1 MASVEKRTIVRR
13 NRPGTKASDFYS
25 WAAQDF
31 NDMDTIL
38 AGQYRSMISDLVFRV
53 SIGSYLWLYNFQISN
68 PSFPPSVPVVQ
79 QYIQYMIRK
88 DHTNVDAILEP
99 PEGHDDLAVWKYE
112 HLRQFCL
119 ELNGM
124 AVRLQNEC
132 NPKICKQMTASEQ
145 WIFLCAAHGEP
156 KECSALDYTLHT
168 LHGASSL
175 LNSNKHFDSRVSI
188 KESSVQ
194 RLGSIARR
202 IYRIFSHA
210 FFHHRQL
217 FDDFES
223 GTTLCLR
230 FTRFVT
236 KYSLMSPENLL
247 VQIDRTPAPEAD
259 QEEEEEEEEEEESEA

>member
-1 MASVEKRTIVRR
+1 MAAEGERTVLRR
-13 NRPGTKASDFYS
+13 NRPGTKAKDFYS
-25 WAAQDF
+25 WPVQDF

-38 AGQYRSMISDLVFRV
+38 AGKPHDLLRMAVFHGVFRTRT
-53 SIGSYLWLYNFQISN
+53 
-68 PSFPPSVPVVQ
+68 VQ

-88 DHTNVDAILEP
+88 DHKNVDAILEP
-99 PEGHDDLAVWKYE
+99 PEGHDDMAVWKYE

-119 ELNGM
+119 ELNSM

-132 NPKICKQMTASEQ
+132 DPVVCTKMKATEQ

-168 LHGASSL
+168 LHGAACL

-188 KESSVQ
+188 RESSVQ

-210 FFHHRQL
+210 FFHH
-217 FDDFES
+217 
-223 GTTLCLR
+223 
-230 FTRFVT
+230 
-236 KYSLMSPENLL
+236 
-247 VQIDRTPAPEAD
+247 PAALHRV
-259 QEEEEEEEEEEESEA
+259 